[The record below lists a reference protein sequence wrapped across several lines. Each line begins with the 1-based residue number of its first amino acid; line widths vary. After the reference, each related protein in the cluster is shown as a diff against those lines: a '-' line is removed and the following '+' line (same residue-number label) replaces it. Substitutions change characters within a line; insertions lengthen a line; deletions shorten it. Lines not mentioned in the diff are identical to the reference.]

1 MGRPALRSS
10 VIGVAAALTLAAATV
25 LPVSAGSSG
34 GYTVPDGV
42 EVLEVSL
49 LGARGGNTSF
59 ADFVAFGGGGCTVT
73 ASLAVSAGDEITWI
87 LGTPGGDT
95 TASTAASPGGAGG
108 AGARP
113 GGTGGATAD
122 TFDRSTRPGA
132 GGGGASSL
140 TVNATEQIVAAGGG
154 GAGQNGTGAACSTG
168 PEGENGNGTVPTAG
182 GGKTPD
188 AGGIAGLGD
197 GGSATPPPG
206 FAGNSASDSPPGKGG
221 DGGQGNFGGPGGG
234 GGGGGISGG
243 GGGAGQN
250 GQFNPGNGSGAGGL
264 SGVTA
269 VPAGIAA
276 PRYSGGEAQSGA
288 VGGLAVIIET
298 TSLAT
303 GKVGTAYSAAL
314 NAEFNVVFKESPVEP
329 VSVSAAPAAKS
340 VVWSLA
346 EGSAPLP
353 DGLSIDPNGSIT
365 GTPTESGSSDVTLA
379 ASMLD
384 DSDDTRARSVV
395 TLTLD
400 IAQADPTT
408 TTTAEPTT
416 TTSEATTTTAAGGG
430 SGSGTLP
437 ATGAAG
443 VAPLVAAGAMLVGSG
458 TAAALLAR
466 RRRAS

>member
-1 MGRPALRSS
+1 MGRPALRSTVLGS
-10 VIGVAAALTLAAATV
+10 AAVLAVAAATV
-25 LPVSAGSSG
+25 LPVSAGSPG

-113 GGTGGATAD
+113 GGSGGATAD

-168 PEGENGNGTVPTAG
+168 PEGQNGNGTVPTAG

-188 AGGIAGLGD
+188 AGGIAGLGN

-221 DGGQGNFGGPGGG
+221 DGGQGNFGGGGGG